1 VRHQLR
7 DILLLVVPHFSL
19 TGRIGSRTS
28 QPAASNCGG
37 VSHAGRMTSE
47 PFDAV
52 SERTARGGQ
61 ENPFY
66 DGCSRR
72 PLMSL
77 LPGRSRVMRRRGTGP
92 RTCPTCPSHIQ
103 NEGLACEVS
112 AVGMASSDKK

>member
-52 SERTARGGQ
+52 SERARHAAGRRTHSTMDARGV
-61 ENPFY
+61 
-66 DGCSRR
+66 R
-72 PLMSL
+72 
-77 LPGRSRVMRRRGTGP
+77 
-92 RTCPTCPSHIQ
+92 
-103 NEGLACEVS
+103 
-112 AVGMASSDKK
+112 